1 MNIYKN
7 TTNKAYD
14 NNKEYCFLKNTS
26 NNFNNIFEDISS
38 IYKKKFLIKTD
49 KKEYNT
55 HLIGKTD
62 NYLVTFN
69 EEKIYLKDIV
79 SIEIIK

>member
-7 TTNKAYD
+7 ENNKKYN
-14 NNKEYCFLKNTS
+14 NNKEYCLLKNTN

-38 IYKKKFLIKTD
+38 IYKYKFKIKTQN
-49 KKEYNT
+49 KEYIT
-55 HLIGKTD
+55 HLIGKTN

-69 EEKIYLKDIV
+69 DKKIFLKDII
-79 SIEIIK
+79 SIEIIE